1 MKHDHSAFEARA
13 AYGQGTYGRDAESRI
28 RQFLPLVRKLAWLYE
43 SSCDASLD
51 VDDLIQAGLMAL
63 TDCVH
68 RHQRDTDD
76 GFAAYVKMRVRGAM
90 IDMLRAQSNR
100 PRSAAVLDRK
110 IARVSTELQRELG
123 REATRTELAIRL
135 NMSVPDVDRALAERG
150 QRPVQIDDAYC
161 DKDAAFADSSPD
173 GEARLLEIE
182 DRDRLAA
189 AIGALPE
196 RLQMI
201 VKLHFVEELNLTEIA
216 AILDVSVPRVHQL
229 KSAALAKL
237 RLELAPAD

>member
-1 MKHDHSAFEARA
+1 MKHDQSAFEARNA
-13 AYGQGTYGRDAESRI
+13 YGRDADSRI

-43 SSCDASLD
+43 SSCDATLD
-51 VDDLIQAGLMAL
+51 VDDLMQAGLIAL
-63 TDCVH
+63 TECVH
-68 RHQRDTDD
+68 RHQRNTDD

-90 IDMLRAQSNR
+90 IDTLRTQSSR
-100 PRSAAVLDRK
+100 PRSAAALDRK
-110 IARVSTELQRELG
+110 IARVTGELQRELG
-123 REATRTELAIRL
+123 RDATRAELAIRL
-135 NMSVPDVDRALAERG
+135 NLTVEDLDRHLAERG
-150 QRPVQIDDAYC
+150 QRTVQIDDAYS
-161 DKDAAFADSSPD
+161 DKDAAFADETPN

-189 AIGALPE
+189 AIAELPE

-216 AILDVSVPRVHQL
+216 AVLDVSVPRVHQL

-237 RLELAPAD
+237 RLGLAPAP